1 MPKWKKDE
9 TIFPLKV
16 IVNDR
21 NIRIN
26 LPRQL
31 WEEDLDSAESIIIE
45 KHKNGKISIRKQD

>member
-9 TIFPLKV
+9 TEFTV
-16 IVNDR
+16 SVNENIN

-31 WEEDLDSAESIIIE
+31 WEDDLNKTDMVTIKKE
-45 KHKNGKISIRKQD
+45 KNGKITISEKQ